1 MMIRD
6 NGDVESESDSFDCE
20 GMLLLEDSDGDEL
33 VLSVEEFLVIR
44 RIFQVQV
51 KEDDINE

>member
-6 NGDVESESDSFDCE
+6 NGDVESESDSSDCE